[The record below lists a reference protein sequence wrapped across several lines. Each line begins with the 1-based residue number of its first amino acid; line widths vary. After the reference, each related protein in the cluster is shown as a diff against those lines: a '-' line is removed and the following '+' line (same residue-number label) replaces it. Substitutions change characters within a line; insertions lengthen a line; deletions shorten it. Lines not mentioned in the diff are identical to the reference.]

1 MAVLKRET
9 KAVVAGKALLNQGDY
24 HGAIEK
30 FNEVLDKDASNESVL
45 LNLSRAQFSSWDFV
59 SAELTLNRLQGIYPD
74 NEWAVDLRGEI
85 KLLEGKTSEAI
96 ELFTGNLG
104 FHYKFLHS
112 CVNLSRAQHA
122 DGNIIEAIE
131 NLKACLRINPFYE
144 PAYKLYG
151 RLLIEKG
158 DVELGEK
165 MLQFSIKGS
174 SKYGKQ

>member
-1 MAVLKRET
+1 M
-9 KAVVAGKALLNQGDY
+9 
-24 HGAIEK
+24 
-30 FNEVLDKDASNESVL
+30 
-45 LNLSRAQFSSWDFV
+45 
-59 SAELTLNRLQGIYPD
+59 SAELTLDRLQDIYPD

-96 ELFTGNLG
+96 ALFTSNISYN
-104 FHYKFLHS
+104 YKFFHS
-112 CVNLSRAQHA
+112 YVNLAKAQHA
-122 DGNIIEAIE
+122 DGNINEAIE

-165 MLQFSIKGS
+165 MLQFSIKGP